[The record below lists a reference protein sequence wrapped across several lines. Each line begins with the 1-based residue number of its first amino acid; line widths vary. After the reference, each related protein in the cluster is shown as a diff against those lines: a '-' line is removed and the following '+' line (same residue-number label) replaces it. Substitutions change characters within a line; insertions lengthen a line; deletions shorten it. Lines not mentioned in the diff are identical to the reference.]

1 MKSTQILIRSAFIA
15 ATALS
20 APAFAGDASDTW
32 VAYSEARNLPVQPSP
47 SKPYVSPMSL
57 LVEMSISEGDANR
70 AEIARR
76 ILESYARRGIVHADG
91 SGEGN
96 GRNEAKTVA
105 CDIDFLSKLAQSEG
119 SRPGDE
125 VGCSRN

>member
-1 MKSTQILIRSAFIA
+1 MKSTQTLVRLAFIA
-15 ATALS
+15 ATAVS

-32 VAYSEARNLPVQPSP
+32 VAYSEARNLPVDPSP

-57 LVEMSISEGDANR
+57 LVEMSIGEGETNR

-76 ILESYARRGIVHADG
+76 ILETYARRGIVHADG
-91 SGEGN
+91 EPN
-96 GRNEAKTVA
+96 GRVEAKNVA

-119 SRPGDE
+119 FRPGDG